1 MAAVCHLTRMQSFI
15 YNRLTQI
22 NMKSI
27 RTLLT
32 CFASMLL
39 PSRKADPFLPA
50 FIAGLSLMTL
60 ALSAQAQFVHPGAL
74 STQAD
79 LDRMAAKVA
88 AGAQPWKGSW
98 DILVGNQ
105 GFYMGG
111 PFPVA
116 TVVVDSATSGNNY
129 MNLARDSHRAY
140 QAALRYH
147 GTGDPIYADQAVRIM
162 NAWATTHTAWEGNSN
177 VQLRAGLYGYAFA
190 CAAELMRGYS
200 GWVPTDF
207 AAFQQYMRT
216 QFYPINSAF
225 LRGQGGTH
233 YWANWTLANMC
244 SMIAIGVLCDDQ
256 AIFDEALN
264 HFYNAVH
271 TGAIHNMAPYVHPDG
286 LGQWQESGR
295 DQGHA
300 QIGPQLIGV
309 FCEIAWNQSHD
320 LYGYLNNRVL
330 SGVEYISKYNTGHD
344 VPFVAYANSDYATWP
359 HVYRFYQKEVAGPG
373 GVGRPGWDLI
383 YNHYVNR
390 MGIAAPYTG
399 KYAAATRPEGG
410 GSNYGGNSGGF
421 DGIGFTTLT
430 HSRDPIATGAISNTL
445 LPRVLG
451 RQITLSWAGSAYAL
465 SYNVK
470 RSTTSGGPYTTLGKV
485 DRDSLFF
492 VDPGL
497 TAGTTYY
504 YVVSANNPG
513 GESANSVEAAA
524 TTDDQ
529 LFGTV
534 IGSDYSYDHCGATKE
549 ILFDGSLGNFMD
561 VGGSGGGWSGLD
573 FGSGASAVITSVKYC
588 PRKGF
593 ANAMVGGKFQA
604 SNTADFSS
612 GVIDLFTIATAP
624 PEGVLTAQTV
634 NSGSAYRYVRYIQPV
649 NVWNSA
655 AEVQFLGTVNGQSA
669 PSTPVANVA
678 LVNGLQINL
687 TWNAVPGATGYRIKR
702 ATTPGG
708 PYVVWG
714 DVNTGYKDKTRFN
727 DIETEL
733 GTTYYYQ
740 VSAYNQFGESAPSA
754 ELTASTLPPTPQ
766 LVAHLQMSGNVA
778 DSSGYHFQ
786 ANAIGSPDYPG
797 GGYVGSSID
806 LDGVEDFV
814 TLPRVA
820 SSEDITVATWVK
832 WDGGTAWQ
840 RIFDFGTGT
849 ADYLYLTPSSTNG
862 TLRFGIKRGGTE
874 QFVESTTVLSI
885 GAWTHVAVTL
895 SGDTATLYV
904 NGSPVASNPAVT
916 INPSDFNPW
925 ANFIGKSQW
934 GGDPLFNGRVDEFRV
949 YNYALSAGNVAAL
962 AAQATEATPPA
973 IPMGLNAT
981 VGDKMVQLDWT
992 DNGEPDLHSYAVY
1005 RSTTSG
1011 SGYSVIASG
1020 LTASAY
1026 ADTTVANGV
1035 TYFYVVTAVDT
1046 SGGESAKSNPLRAI
1060 PRGTPVVHYQW
1071 EGNALDDSGRGN
1083 HATATGTP
1091 TYVAGQSGQAVD
1103 LDGSNQHLRIPA
1115 GAIGTV
1121 ENLTVA
1127 AWVNWDGGSNW
1138 QRIFDFGDS
1147 TSRYLF
1153 LTPSSGG
1160 GKLRFAFNN
1169 GKGEKSAETSALPI
1183 GTWVHVAVTLNGWTT
1198 KLYVNGVAVATA
1210 ADPINPTGFD
1220 FKPLNSYIGKSQ
1232 FAADPLFNGRID
1244 DFRIYNYPLTSSQ
1257 VNDIKDGGSPGD
1269 DVTPPAAPTN
1279 LTTLADGSNISL
1291 DWADSTEPDFA
1302 SYAVYR
1308 STTSGSGYVS
1318 IAAGLTSSAYTDT
1331 TATGGVTYY
1340 YVVTAADTAANESAN
1355 SAESSGASD
1364 TLTLH
1369 LKFDESA
1376 GTLAADSSGNER
1388 HATLVNGPVF
1398 DVGRINNG
1406 LSLTSTSSQYA
1417 TLPSGVVGDLNDFT
1431 ISTWV
1436 KVNAFA
1442 TWQRIFDFGS
1452 GQTNYMFLTTQ
1463 YTPTAPNNAK
1473 LRFGIRTPSVPE
1485 QSVSGTGVALTAGV
1499 WNHVA
1504 VVRSGTTVSL
1514 YVNGTLAGSATIAL
1528 KPADL
1533 GVTTLNYLGKSQFN
1547 DPYLNGSL
1555 DDFRIYSQAF
1565 SIGQIGALA
1574 TVLPAPTGLAAT
1586 SGDGQVSLSWEAIS
1600 GATSYTVK
1608 RATAPG
1614 GPYNTLQSGLTS
1626 ASFTDTGASNGTT
1639 YYYVVSASNLGGESA
1654 NSAEVAATPL
1664 PPVPAAPETLTA
1676 SPGNAS
1682 VALLWSEAQGADSYT
1697 VKRATTSGGAYATL
1711 VGGLTQPNYS
1721 DTSAVNGT
1729 TYYYIVTASNLG
1741 GESEAS
1747 PEVSATPVAP
1757 PIAPTALAA
1766 TPGNATVA
1774 LTWSPV
1780 AGASGYR
1787 LKRATVSG
1795 GPYMIAGDD
1804 LTATSFADTG
1814 LTNGTTYYYVIS
1826 AFNAGGES
1834 ANSAP
1839 VSAEPQAAPN
1849 APTGLTATAAS
1860 SSKINLAWSTVSG
1873 ATSYTVKRS
1882 TTTGGPYTTLASGL
1896 TATTLFDSG
1905 LTSATTYYYVVSAT
1919 SSGGE
1924 SVASTE
1930 ASVTTSDLRVSL
1942 AFDETSGP
1950 TANDSAGDDY
1960 HATLV
1965 NGPTFAT
1972 GTLGNAVELDGT
1984 NDHLTLPTGVLGGLT
1999 NFSISVWVKPDTVT
2013 NWSRVFDFGTGTTVN
2028 MFLTPKNAQ
2037 NNKVRFAIT
2046 TGGGAGEQKI
2056 DGQNALTAGAWSHVV
2071 ITWSGNTGIL
2081 YVNGVEVGRNSAMTL
2096 NPSSLGTTN
2105 LNYLGRSQYPD
2116 PYFDGRIDDFRIYA
2130 RALGAAEISA
2140 ATAAQMPL
2148 ASVSGLQATA
2158 ASSAQINLSWTAN
2171 PNAVSYNV
2179 KRATTP
2185 GGPYT
2190 TLATGITATSY
2201 GNSALNAGSAYYYV
2215 VSATNAGGEGAN
2227 SAEAGA
2233 TTFPTAPAP
2242 LTATAVSST
2251 QLNLAWGASNGATS
2265 YTVKRSATSGGA
2277 YTTLATGVTG
2287 TSYSDTGLTAGATW
2301 YYVVSASNTGE
2312 SVDSTEASATTFAE
2326 TPSGLAATVVS
2337 SSAIDLSWN
2346 ATAGA
2351 TGYDVKRS
2359 TSAGGPFDTI
2369 ASGVTTTAFS
2379 DSGLNAA
2386 TTYHYVVSAT
2396 NAAGAS
2402 PDSASVNA
2410 TTLPLPPATPS
2421 GLAATPGIAQVSLTW
2436 SAVSGATGYTVKRAT
2451 VSGGPYT
2458 VVASDLASPSF
2469 TDTGLTNGATYYYVV
2484 NAANTGGTSADS
2496 SEVAAVPSG
2505 LPNPWVTADI
2515 GTTGLAGSAEFASNA
2530 YTINGAGTLGGT
2542 TDGFRYLYQPL
2553 SADGS
2558 IIARVSTLEDTG
2570 SSARVGIMIR
2580 DTLATNSRMA
2590 TLSVTGSGA
2599 YKWMRRTTTGGNV
2612 SNTNSSSGTAPNLW
2626 VRLVRVGNTITA
2638 SKSTN
2643 GTTWTTIGSA
2653 TVTMASSCYIGLAV
2667 SSGSTT
2673 TLNTSVFDNVTATP

>member
-1 MAAVCHLTRMQSFI
+1 MQKI
-15 YNRLTQI
+15 VQKWLARLAPPFARPKTGR
-22 NMKSI
+22 NPAPF
-27 RTLLT
+27 LLT
-32 CFASMLL
+32 
-39 PSRKADPFLPA
+39 FL
-50 FIAGLSLMTL
+50 AGLSLMML
-60 ALSAQAQFVHPGAL
+60 APFAQAQFVHPGAL

-147 GTGDPIYADQAVRIM
+147 GTGDPVYADQAVRIM

-190 CAAELMRGYS
+190 CAGELMRGYS
-200 GWVPTDF
+200 GWAPTDF
-207 AAFQQYMRT
+207 TAFQQYMRT

-244 SMIAIGVLCDDQ
+244 SMIAIGVLCDSQ
-256 AIFDEALN
+256 PIFDEALN

-271 TGAIHNMAPYVHPDG
+271 TGAIHNMVPYVHPDG

-309 FCEIAWNQSHD
+309 FCEIAWNQGHD

-430 HSRDPIATGAISNTL
+430 HSRDPIATGAIPNTL

-451 RQITLSWAGSAYAL
+451 RQITLSWAGSAYAQ

-470 RSTTSGGPYTTLGKV
+470 RSTTSGGPYTTVGKV

-513 GESANSVEAAA
+513 GESANSVEATA

-529 LFGTV
+529 LFGTI

-573 FGSGASAVITSVKYC
+573 LGSDVSAVITSVKYC

-612 GVIDLFTIATAP
+612 GLIDLFTIAAAP
-624 PEGVLTAQTV
+624 PEGVLTAQAV
-634 NSGSAYRYVRYIQPV
+634 NSGSAYRYVRYIQPA

-655 AEVQFLGTVNGQSA
+655 AEVQFLGTVSGQSA
-669 PSTPVANVA
+669 PSAPVATAA
-678 LVNGLQINL
+678 LVNGLQVDL

-702 ATTPGG
+702 STTPGG
-708 PYVVWG
+708 PHVVWG
-714 DVNTGYKDKTRFN
+714 DVNTGYKEKTRFN

-754 ELTASTLPPTPQ
+754 QISASTLPPTPQ
-766 LVAHLQMSGNVA
+766 LVTHLQMSGNVA

-786 ANAIGSPDYPG
+786 ANAIGSPEYPG

-806 LDGVEDFV
+806 LDGVDDYV

-820 SSEDITVATWVK
+820 NSPDITVAAWVK
-832 WDGGTAWQ
+832 WDGGAAWQ

-849 ADYLYLTPSSTNG
+849 AAYLYLTPSSTNG
-862 TLRFGIKRGGTE
+862 TLRFGIKNGSE
-874 QFVESTTVLSI
+874 QFVEAPGLAVGT
-885 GAWTHVAVTL
+885 WTHVAVTL

-904 NGSPVASNPAVT
+904 NGSLAASNPAVT

-934 GGDPLFNGRVDEFRV
+934 GGDPLFNGRIDEFRV

-962 AAQATEATPPA
+962 AAQATEATPPTV
-973 IPMGLNAT
+973 PLGLNSTA
-981 VGDKMVQLDWT
+981 GDKMVQLDWT
-992 DNGEPDLHSYAVY
+992 DNGDADLHSYKVY

-1011 SGYSVIASG
+1011 SGYSAIASG

-1026 ADTTVANGV
+1026 TDATVANGV
-1035 TYFYVVTAVDT
+1035 TYFYTVTAVDT
-1046 SGGESAKSNPLRAI
+1046 SGGESAKSNPLRAT
-1060 PRGTPVVHYQW
+1060 PRGTPVVHYRW
-1071 EGNALDDSGRGN
+1071 EGNPLDDSGNGN

-1091 TYVAGQSGQAVD
+1091 TYVAGQNGQAID
-1103 LDGSNQHLRIPA
+1103 LSGSNQYLRIPA

-1121 ENLTVA
+1121 ENMTIA
-1127 AWVNWDGGSNW
+1127 AWVNWDGGGNW

-1160 GKLRFAFNN
+1160 AKLRFAFNN
-1169 GKGEKSAETSALPI
+1169 GKGEKAAETSALPI
-1183 GTWVHVAVTLNGWTT
+1183 GTWVHVAVTLNGSTT

-1210 ADPINPTGFD
+1210 ADAINPTGFD
-1220 FKPLNSYIGKSQ
+1220 FKPLNNYIGKSQ

-1257 VNDIKDGGSPGD
+1257 VNDVKNGGSPGD
-1269 DVTPPAAPTN
+1269 DITPPAAPTN
-1279 LTTLADGSNISL
+1279 LSALADGSDISL
-1291 DWADSTEPDFA
+1291 DWDDSTEPDWG

-1308 STTSGSGYVS
+1308 STTSGSGYTR
-1318 IAAGLTSSAYTDT
+1318 IASGLTASAYTDT

-1340 YVVTAADTAANESAN
+1340 YVVTATDTAANESAN
-1355 SAESSGASD
+1355 SAEISATSD
-1364 TLTLH
+1364 TLALY

-1376 GTLAADSSGNER
+1376 GTVAADSSGRER

-1398 DVGRINNG
+1398 ASGKINNG
-1406 LSLTSTSSQYA
+1406 LNLTPASSQYA
-1417 TLPSGVVGDLNDFT
+1417 TLPSGIVSDLNDFT

-1452 GQTNYMFLTTQ
+1452 ATNNYMFLTTQ

-1473 LRFGIRTPSVPE
+1473 LRFGIRTPSVGE
-1485 QSVSGTGVALTAGV
+1485 QNVSGTGIALSTGT
-1499 WNHVA
+1499 WTHVA

-1514 YVNGTLAGSATIAL
+1514 YVNGALAGSGTIAL
-1528 KPADL
+1528 NPADL
-1533 GVTTLNYLGKSQFN
+1533 GTTTLNYLGKSQFN

-1565 SIGQIGALA
+1565 SIGQIGSLA
-1574 TVLPAPTGLAAT
+1574 TVLPPPTGLAAT
-1586 SGDGQVSLSWEAIS
+1586 SGDGQVSLSWDANS

-1608 RATAPG
+1608 RATTSG
-1614 GPYNTLQSGLTS
+1614 GPYDTLQAGVTATS
-1626 ASFTDTGASNGTT
+1626 FADTGVSNGTT

-1654 NSAEVAATPL
+1654 NSAEVSATPL
-1664 PPVPAAPETLTA
+1664 PPIPDAPATLTA
-1676 SPGNAS
+1676 TPGNAS
-1682 VALLWSEAQGADSYT
+1682 VALFWSEAQGADSYT
-1697 VKRATTSGGAYATL
+1697 VKRATTSGGPYGTL
-1711 VGGLTQPNYS
+1711 AGGLTQPNYS
-1721 DTSAVNGT
+1721 DTSATNGT
-1729 TYYYIVTASNLG
+1729 TYYYVVTATNLG

-1747 PEVSATPVAP
+1747 PEAAATPVAP
-1757 PIAPTALAA
+1757 PVAPAGLAA
-1766 TPGNATVA
+1766 TSGDATA
-1774 LTWSPV
+1774 ELAWSPA

-1795 GPYMIAGDD
+1795 GPYLIVGSD
-1804 LTATSFADTG
+1804 LTATSFGDSG
-1814 LTNGTTYYYVIS
+1814 LTNGTTYYYVVS

-1834 ANSAP
+1834 ADSSQ
-1839 VSAEPQAAPN
+1839 VSAAPQAVPA
-1849 APTGLTATAAS
+1849 APTGLAATATS
-1860 SSKINLAWSTVSG
+1860 SSKINLAWNPVSG
-1873 ATSYTVKRS
+1873 ANSYTVKRA
-1882 TTTGGPYTTLASGL
+1882 TTPGGPYTPLVSGL
-1896 TATTLFDSG
+1896 TPTTFADSG
-1905 LTSATTYYYVVSAT
+1905 LSAGTAYYYVVTAT
-1919 SSGGE
+1919 NNGGE
-1924 SVASTE
+1924 SATSTE
-1930 ASVTTSDLRVSL
+1930 ASATTTDLRVSL

-1950 TANDSAGDDY
+1950 TAADSAGDNY
-1960 HATLV
+1960 HASLV
-1965 NGPTFAT
+1965 NGPLFAP

-1984 NDHLTLPTGVLGGLT
+1984 NDHVTLPTGVLNGLT
-1999 NFSISVWVKPDTVT
+1999 SFSISVWVKPDTVT
-2013 NWSRVFDFGTGTTVN
+2013 NWARVFDFGTGTTVN
-2028 MFLTPKNAQ
+2028 MFLTPKNAA
-2037 NNKVRFAIT
+2037 NNKVRFGIT
-2046 TGGGAGEQKI
+2046 TSGGAGEQRI
-2056 DGQNALTAGAWSHVV
+2056 DGQSALTAGAWSHVV
-2071 ITWSGNTGIL
+2071 VTLSGNTGIL

-2096 NPSSLGTTN
+2096 NPSSLGATT

-2116 PYFDGRIDDFRIYA
+2116 PYFDGRIDDFRLYS
-2130 RALGAAEISA
+2130 RALGAAEIAA
-2140 ATAAQMPL
+2140 ATTAQMPL

-2158 ASSAQINLSWTAN
+2158 ASAAQINLSWTAN
-2171 PNAVSYNV
+2171 PNAVSYSV

-2201 GNSALNAGSAYYYV
+2201 SNSGLSAGSPYSYV
-2215 VSATNAGGEGAN
+2215 VSATNAGGEGAD
-2227 SAEAGA
+2227 SAEASA
-2233 TTFPTAPAP
+2233 TTFPAAPAP
-2242 LTATAVSST
+2242 LTATAVSSS

-2265 YTVKRSATSGGA
+2265 YTVKRSATPGGA
-2277 YTTLATGVTG
+2277 YTPLATGVTA
-2287 TSYSDTGLTAGATW
+2287 TSYSDTGLSAGATW

-2312 SVDSTEASATTFAE
+2312 SVNSTEASATTLAE

-2337 SSAIDLSWN
+2337 ASAIDLSWS

-2351 TGYDVKRS
+2351 TGYDVKRA

-2369 ASGVTTTAFS
+2369 ASGVTATAFS
-2379 DSGLNAA
+2379 DNDLAA
-2386 TTYHYVVSAT
+2386 STTYHYVVAAT

-2402 PDSASVNA
+2402 PDSAAVNA

-2421 GLAATPGIAQVSLTW
+2421 GLAATPGIGQVSLTW
-2436 SAVSGATGYTVKRAT
+2436 SAVSGATGYSVKRAT

-2458 VVASDLASPSF
+2458 TLASDLTSPSH
-2469 TDTGLTNGATYYYVV
+2469 TDTGLTNGTTYYYVV
-2484 NAANTGGTSADS
+2484 NAANSGGTSADS
-2496 SEVAAVPSG
+2496 AEVSAVPSG
-2505 LPNPWVTADI
+2505 LPSPWVTADI
-2515 GTTGLAGSAEFASNA
+2515 GATGLAGSAEFASGA
-2530 YTINGAGTLGGT
+2530 YTVKGAGSLGGT

-2558 IIARVSTLEDTG
+2558 IIARVSTLGDTG
-2570 SSARVGIMIR
+2570 SNARVGIMIR
-2580 DTLATNSRMA
+2580 DTLANNARMA
-2590 TLSVTGSGA
+2590 ALSVTGSGA

-2612 SNTNSSSGTAPNLW
+2612 SNTNSSSGTAPNIW
-2626 VRLVRVGNTITA
+2626 IRLVRVGNTITA

-2653 TVTMASSCYIGLAV
+2653 TVTMASSCYVGLAV

-2673 TLNTSVFDNVTATP
+2673 TLNTSIFDNVTATP